1 MGWLFRHMKNLLTLL
16 CLLVSLVVA
25 AEEPNVII
33 FMTDDI
39 GYSDLGCF
47 GSEIE
52 TPNVDALAKK
62 GLRFSQFYN
71 FGKCCPTRYGFD
83 RVFGSPRGSVIGGKK
98 SRPKKCGR
106 HQVVSEMVLRG
117 SDR

>member
-1 MGWLFRHMKNLLTLL
+1 MKKSFFALFLA
-16 CLLVSLVVA
+16 SVA
-25 AEEPNVII
+25 CGVERPNVILI
-33 FMTDDI
+33 MADDL
-39 GYSDLGCF
+39 GFSDLGCY

-52 TPNVDALAKK
+52 TPNLDGLAAK

-98 SRPKKCGR
+98 KSTKKVRSPPSC
-106 HQVVSEMVLRG
+106 LRNG
-117 SDR
+117 SPRK